1 MHNQFIKNKSQILI
15 WLSLAFVV
23 LLADQLTKQWIVAQ
37 YSYSVSDSITAF
49 FNLVHVHNYGAA
61 FSFLSDQGGWQ
72 RYFFIA
78 ASLIIIFILF
88 VLLIKTENYNK
99 TSLILIISGA
109 LGNLYD
115 RISYGYVID
124 FIELHYDNFYWP
136 IFNFADITISI
147 GTVILLINII
157 FEKK

>member
-1 MHNQFIKNKSQILI
+1 MEKLESMRRQITVAIFSIFILFLIDIFTKN
-15 WLSLAFVV
+15 LAF
-23 LLADQLTKQWIVAQ
+23 LNLQLNTPLPVNNFI
-37 YSYSVSDSITAF
+37 
-49 FNLVHVHNYGAA
+49 NLTLVYNYGAA

-124 FIELHYDNFYWP
+124 FIELHYNNFYWP

-147 GTVILLINII
+147 GTMILLINII

>member
-1 MHNQFIKNKSQILI
+1 MPVNNFIN
-15 WLSLAFVV
+15 F
-23 LLADQLTKQWIVAQ
+23 T
-37 YSYSVSDSITAF
+37 
-49 FNLVHVHNYGAA
+49 LVYNYGAA

-147 GTVILLINII
+147 GTMILLINII